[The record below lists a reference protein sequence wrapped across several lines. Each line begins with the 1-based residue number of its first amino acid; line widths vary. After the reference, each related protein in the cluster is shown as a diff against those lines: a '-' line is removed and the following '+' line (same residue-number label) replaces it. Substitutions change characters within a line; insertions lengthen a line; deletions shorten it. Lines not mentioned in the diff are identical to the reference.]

1 MSVRPWTVP
10 SYSIETTVEG
20 DSGVKQAP
28 VPSDEDGG
36 RSDDGP
42 TVPDATGYSGQDGSE
57 PYRSNSTPSSSSPP
71 QALT

>member
-42 TVPDATGYSGQDGSE
+42 NRPRRDWILRTGWIRT
-57 PYRSNSTPSSSSPP
+57 YRSNSTPSSSSPP